1 MKKLFVFLCCLVTGM
16 YAHNALIAQTTVV
29 RFIVK
34 LPGQGI
40 SGDSAVYI
48 AGSFNGWN
56 PNDENYRMTREN
68 NSLYKLDV
76 PCFAGK
82 SYEYKYTL
90 GGWAHVEKSIEGKE
104 IDNRKFTST
113 KKLKIKDEVAAWNV
127 PVLKKDAQNPFEVML
142 SEEQIGQMMQMKDS
156 ITKSIAPVIPQLKD
170 ILQKV
175 NMNLLADKPDQVLGK
190 QYNAEAM
197 SVVSQILDSLTNTL
211 MRMMDLLTPEQK
223 QKMRESIKNSN
234 NPGDL
239 INMITNAK
247 ASPSDK

>member
-1 MKKLFVFLCCLVTGM
+1 MCCLVTGL

-29 RFIVK
+29 RFMVE

-40 SGDSAVYI
+40 SQDSAVYI

-56 PNDENYRMTREN
+56 PSDENYRMTREN
-68 NSLYKLDV
+68 SRHYKLDV
-76 PCFAGK
+76 PCFTGK
-82 SYEYKYTL
+82 NYEYKYTL

-113 KKLKIKDEVAAWNV
+113 KKLKIKDEVVAWNV
-127 PVLKKDAQNPFEVML
+127 PVQQKEAENLFTLML
-142 SEEQIGQMMQMKDS
+142 SKEQIGQMMQMKDS
-156 ITKSIAPVIPQLKD
+156 ITKSIAPAIPQLKE

-175 NMNLLADKPDQVLGK
+175 NMNLLADKPDQVMGK
-190 QYNAEAM
+190 QYNAEVIG
-197 SVVSQILDSLTNTL
+197 VVSQILDSLTNTL
-211 MRMMDLLTPEQK
+211 MKVMELITPEQK
-223 QKMRESIKNSN
+223 QKMRNAMKDSN

-247 ASPSDK
+247 ASPVEK